1 MDKDSLK
8 RLIENVDY
16 DDLKEL
22 KKEATRKL
30 SSVRNRDRLFF
41 RIYLQKEFVENFVR
55 ALDWA
60 FNRGLIKKRTRWAFA
75 KFAVINVIDQIITEI
90 DKERIARENEELA
103 RRAANTNP
111 FEVGSIRQG

>member
-8 RLIENVDY
+8 KLIENVDY

-22 KKEATRKL
+22 KKEASRKL

-75 KFAVINVIDQIITEI
+75 KFAVINVIDQIVTEI
-90 DKERIARENEELA
+90 EKERIIRENEEMA
-103 RRAANTNP
+103 RRTASTNP
-111 FEVGSIRQG
+111 FDLGGLRQD